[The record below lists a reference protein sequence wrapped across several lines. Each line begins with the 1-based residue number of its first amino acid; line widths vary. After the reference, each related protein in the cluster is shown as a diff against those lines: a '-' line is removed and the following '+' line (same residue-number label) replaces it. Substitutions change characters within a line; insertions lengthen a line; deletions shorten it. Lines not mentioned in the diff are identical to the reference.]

1 MTESHPHPQQ
11 APILAATPESIQ
23 RAAELV
29 MQGGLVALPSETVY
43 GLGANAH
50 DPYAV
55 TKIYEAKGRPTFNPL
70 ISHVADMV
78 QAQDLGVFD
87 DAAMALAQQFW
98 PGPLT
103 MIVPRQKNGPV
114 CDLACAGLPTIAIR
128 MPAHKVMRDVIRLS
142 GVAIAAP
149 SANLSGRLSA
159 TRPVYIAETM
169 GACLDLILADGASAI
184 GLESTVI
191 DLSGPHPVLARAG
204 AITHEMLEGALGQPI
219 LRGDDR
225 TSDKPISPGQTLR
238 HYAPN
243 TPLRLRAVDVA
254 VGEAL
259 LAFGSEKFMAIRG
272 GGRSRDL
279 PESSRRNLS
288 ETGDLN
294 EAAANLY
301 SYLHDLDRPEH
312 NRIAV
317 MDIPDTGLGRAIN
330 DRLRRA
336 FAAGEVGGC

>member
-1 MTESHPHPQQ
+1 MNQKKTNQS
-11 APILAATPESIQ
+11 APILAATGEAID
-23 RAAELV
+23 RAAKLI
-29 MQGGLVALPSETVY
+29 MQGGLVALPTETVY

-55 TKIYEAKGRPTFNPL
+55 TKIFEAKGRPTFNPL
-70 ISHVADMV
+70 ISHVADMI
-78 QAQDLGVFD
+78 QAQELAEINE
-87 DAAMALAQQFW
+87 AAETLATAFW

-103 MIVPRQKNGPV
+103 MILPRKKDGPV
-114 CDLACAGLPTIAIR
+114 CDLACAGLSTVAIR
-128 MPAHKVMRDVIRLS
+128 MPAHKVMREVIRLS

-169 GACLDLILADGASAI
+169 GDRLDLILADGASAI

-204 AITHEMLEGALGQPI
+204 AITGKMLEEALGQPI

-225 TSDKPISPGQTLR
+225 TTDKPVSPGQTLQ
-238 HYAPN
+238 HYAPK
-243 TPLRLRAVDVA
+243 TPIRLRAVDVA
-254 VGEAL
+254 PNEAL

-279 PESSRRNLS
+279 PQSARRNLS

-312 NRIAV
+312 SAIAV
-317 MDIPDTGLGRAIN
+317 MDVPDQGLGRAIN

-336 FAAGEVGGC
+336 LQSHQD